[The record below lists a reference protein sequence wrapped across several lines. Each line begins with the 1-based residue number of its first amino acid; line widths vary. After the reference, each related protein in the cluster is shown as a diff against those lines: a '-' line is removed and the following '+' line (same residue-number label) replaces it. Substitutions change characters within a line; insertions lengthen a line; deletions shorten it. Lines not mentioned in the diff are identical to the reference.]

1 MVYFFSSQCTF
12 LQREHILAIL
22 SQIYALVGVL
32 LQAEIMRN
40 IRYGHNIKCCHQ
52 VSDPSALDVTVYH
65 EGSDGGQFD
74 WIEVDLI
81 VAIIIILIS
90 VISVISILIVLIILI
105 IITIISS
112 IIMILVKLPL
122 LVSC

>member
-1 MVYFFSSQCTF
+1 MT
-12 LQREHILAIL
+12 
-22 SQIYALVGVL
+22 
-32 LQAEIMRN
+32 N
-40 IRYGHNIKCCHQ
+40 NRYGDNIKCCQQ

-74 WIEVDLI
+74 WIEVDVI

-90 VISVISILIVLIILI
+90 VISVLSILIVLIILI

-112 IIMILVKLPL
+112 IIMILVELLL

>member
-1 MVYFFSSQCTF
+1 MQWCPKIDNY
-12 LQREHILAIL
+12 
-22 SQIYALVGVL
+22 QI
-32 LQAEIMRN
+32 N
-40 IRYGHNIKCCHQ
+40 CCQQ

-90 VISVISILIVLIILI
+90 VISVLSILIVLIILI

-112 IIMILVKLPL
+112 IIIIIIMILVKWLL